1 MITINGCG
9 QAGTYEYKGL
19 STDVKPV
26 DCAVNS
32 LFLELDTGYFFY
44 FDGTNWVKMKSGDG
58 YSSFKALISRTITEI
73 TPEMTKGITRIYTHA
88 FRGCSQLTKASVS
101 EGVTS
106 IGKFAFYYCSVL
118 SDLTLPE
125 NLATIGDCAFE
136 GCHSLADLNL
146 KSGLRY
152 IGDFAF
158 KNSGLNKITIPIGT
172 LTIGKWAFEGCDIAQ
187 SLSLPNSLNTIGEGA
202 FKNCK
207 RIDKISISNGITRIE
222 RETFFHCEAAE
233 SLYIPTIPGFDFPY
247 TPVAN
252 LHYVGV
258 SAFSGCHS
266 LGNIKIPNG
275 VETLDVSA
283 FQYCSSAV
291 TLSLPHTLT
300 RLGDGCF
307 ADCSSLNT
315 KVTIPSSLSGLRAW
329 EGSSFARCT
338 SLVEVYIEDGVS
350 RIGDWT
356 FTGCTSLKNINFPG
370 SLGDSSSNVGNIG
383 EGAFNGCTSLEE
395 IFVETGI
402 RHVGARAFEGCTKLW
417 KVTLPST
424 ISNNTDSL
432 GIGYRAFYYNGLVE
446 IKIYATVPPTIGEEA
461 FKIWQQSVMEPIP
474 LKNRPDIYVPS
485 GSYGSY
491 RNASA
496 WAPYKDR
503 IKSM

>member
-19 STDVKPV
+19 STDVKPA

-44 FDGTNWVKMKSGDG
+44 FDGTNWVKIKSGDG

-106 IGKFAFYYCSVL
+106 IGNFSFYYCSIL

-125 NLATIGDCAFE
+125 GLTTIGNCAFE
-136 GCHSLADLNL
+136 GCYSLADLNL

-158 KNSGLNKITIPIGT
+158 KNSGLNKITIPNGT

-207 RIDKISISNGITRIE
+207 RIDKISIPNGITKIE
-222 RETFFHCEAAE
+222 KETFFHCEAAE
-233 SLYIPTIPGFDFPY
+233 ILYIPTFPEPVFPY
-247 TPVAN
+247 KQVAN
-252 LHYVGV
+252 LRYVGE

-266 LGNIKIPNG
+266 LGNINIPNG
-275 VETLDVSA
+275 VENLDIHA
-283 FQYCSSAV
+283 FEECSSAE

-300 RLGDGCF
+300 NLGDFCF
-307 ADCSSLNT
+307 ANCSALNT
-315 KVTIPSSLSGLRAW
+315 KVTIPSSLSGYMAW
-329 EGSSFARCT
+329 HGSSFARCT

-370 SLGDSSSNVGNIG
+370 SLGGSSSNVGNIG

-395 IFVETGI
+395 ILVETGV
-402 RHVGARAFEGCTKLW
+402 RHIGARAFEGCTKLW
-417 KVTLPST
+417 KVILPST

-432 GIGYRAFYYNGLVE
+432 GIGYRAFYYKGLSE
-446 IKIYATVPPTIGEEA
+446 IKIYATFPPSIGKEA
-461 FKIWQQSVMEPIP
+461 FVIWQEWVPGEGLPYE
-474 LKNRPDIYVPS
+474 NRPDIYVPHDS
-485 GSYGSY
+485 VQAYKD
-491 RNASA
+491 ASA
-496 WAPYKDR
+496 WADYK
-503 IKSM
+503 IKSL

>member
-19 STDVKPV
+19 STDVKPA

-88 FRGCSQLTKASVS
+88 CRGCSQLTKASVS

-106 IGKFAFYYCSVL
+106 IGEFAFYYCSIL

-125 NLATIGDCAFE
+125 GLTTIGNCAFE

-158 KNSGLNKITIPIGT
+158 KNSGLNEITIPNGT

-207 RIDKISISNGITRIE
+207 RIDKISIPNGITKIE
-222 RETFFHCEAAE
+222 KETFFHCEAAE
-233 SLYIPTIPGFDFPY
+233 ILYIPTFSEPVFPY
-247 TPVAN
+247 KQVAN
-252 LHYVGV
+252 LRYVGE

-266 LGNIKIPNG
+266 LGNINIPNG
-275 VETLDVSA
+275 VENLDIHA
-283 FQYCSSAV
+283 FEECSSAE

-300 RLGDGCF
+300 NLGDFCF
-307 ADCSSLNT
+307 ANCSALNT
-315 KVTIPSSLSGLRAW
+315 KVTIPSSLSGYMAW
-329 EGSSFARCT
+329 HGYSFSGCT

-350 RIGDWT
+350 RIGDGT
-356 FTGCTSLKNINFPG
+356 FLGCTSLQNINFPR
-370 SLGDSSSNVGNIG
+370 SLGEATYAGNIG
-383 EGAFNGCTSLEE
+383 DRAFENCTSLRR
-395 IFVETGI
+395 ITVGTGV
-402 RHVGARAFEGCTKLW
+402 RHIGESAFEGCSNLGT
-417 KVTLPST
+417 VDLPST
-424 ISNNTDSL
+424 ISNNTDIL
-432 GIGYRAFYYNGLVE
+432 GIGSRAFYYEGLYWFQ
-446 IKIYATVPPTIGEEA
+446 IAATFPPTLGGNVFYVFGSGGNSYPTI
-461 FKIWQQSVMEPIP
+461 K
-474 LKNRPDIYVPS
+474 VPS
-485 GSYGSY
+485 GTGNSY
-491 RNASA
+491 RNADGWRNYSSL
-496 WAPYKDR
+496 
-503 IKSM
+503 ISEGGV

>member
-73 TPEMTKGITRIYTHA
+73 TPEMTKGVTRIYTHA

-106 IGKFAFYYCSVL
+106 IGEFAFYYCSIL

-125 NLATIGDCAFE
+125 GLTTIGNCAFE
-136 GCHSLADLNL
+136 ECYSLADLNL

-158 KNSGLNKITIPIGT
+158 KNSGLNKITIPNGT

-207 RIDKISISNGITRIE
+207 RIDKISIPNGITKIE
-222 RETFFHCEAAE
+222 RETFYHCEAAE
-233 SLYIPTIPGFDFPY
+233 ILYIPTFPEPVFPY
-247 TPVAN
+247 KQVAN
-252 LHYVGV
+252 LHYVGE

-266 LGNIKIPNG
+266 LGNINIPNG
-275 VETLDVSA
+275 VETLDIYA
-283 FQYCSSAV
+283 FYECSSAE

-300 RLGDGCF
+300 RLRDRCF
-307 ADCSSLNT
+307 AKCSSLNT
-315 KVTIPSSLSGLRAW
+315 EVTIPSSLSGYMAW
-329 EGSSFARCT
+329 EGSSFRECT
-338 SLVEVYIEDGVS
+338 SLVTVHIEDDVS

-356 FTGCTSLKNINFPG
+356 FYGCTSLQNINFPG
-370 SLGDSSSNVGNIG
+370 SLGTADYPGNIG
-383 EGAFNGCTSLEE
+383 DHAFENCTSLRR
-395 IFVETGI
+395 ITVDPGV
-402 RHVGARAFEGCTKLW
+402 RHIGESAFEGCSNLGT
-417 KVTLPST
+417 VILPST
-424 ISNNTDSL
+424 ISNNTEDI
-432 GIGYRAFYYNGLVE
+432 GIGSRAFYYEGLYWFE
-446 IKIYATVPPTIGEEA
+446 IKATFPPTLGDNVFYVFESLGDSFPTI
-461 FKIWQQSVMEPIP
+461 K
-474 LKNRPDIYVPS
+474 VPS
-485 GSYGSY
+485 GTGYSY
-491 RNASA
+491 RNADGWRNYSSL
-496 WAPYKDR
+496 
-503 IKSM
+503 ISEGGL